1 MALAELEAM
10 ISRNV
15 QVNDERC
22 QLVPLP
28 DRLKGPAHVAKKL
41 MDAADKTWN
50 EEQIELCALM
60 IIQLERAW
68 RAHYPSGA
76 QPMAAGATL
85 NNSPAQYKLPND
97 LGLPRI
103 GAVGGDGCG
112 KSTVMLDIVS
122 PTCEIYF
129 ERVVRTASS
138 NRAARGFNAKT
149 LHSVSGLRP
158 HDSLRTANLRIPTHA
173 MR

>member
-1 MALAELEAM
+1 M
-10 ISRNV
+10 SRNV
-15 QVNDERC
+15 QVDNELC

-28 DRLKGPAHVAKKL
+28 DRLKGPAHVANKL

-50 EEQIELCALM
+50 KEQIELCASM

-68 RAHYPSGA
+68 QAHYPSGS
-76 QPMAAGATL
+76 QPTT
-85 NNSPAQYKLPND
+85 QYKLPND

-103 GAVGGDGCG
+103 GAVGGGGCG

-122 PTCEIYF
+122 PICEIYF
-129 ERVVRTASS
+129 DRVVRTASS

-149 LHSVSGLRP
+149 LHSFSGLRP
-158 HDSLRTANLRIPTHA
+158 HDSLRTGELRIPTHA
-173 MR
+173 MRKKWTR